1 MTKLPEIIVYSKDD
15 CPWCDK
21 AKDLLTKN
29 GLPYTLLMYGVD
41 YTKEDL
47 QNKLGPNAKLT
58 TPQIFFNGEL
68 IGGYQELDAYM
79 SIANMVDKLMKG

>member
-1 MTKLPEIIVYSKDD
+1 MTEIVIYGKND

-29 GLPYTLLMYGVD
+29 ALPYTLLTFGVD

-47 QNKLGPNAKLT
+47 QNKLGKDAKLVV
-58 TPQIFFNGEL
+58 PQIFFNGEL
-68 IGGYQELDAYM
+68 LGGYQELDAYL